1 MPPKKGKKKDKKV
14 LGDGDKKSGGEKSAG
29 DSNKVTEV
37 DKLLYEYQLQSLDN
51 KIQRVQEEL
60 NQTMSH
66 RLQNE
71 KEIGEIRKEKGR
83 VISFLNDKLRKK
95 TEEAADLAETLEG
108 SKQEF
113 DLTVRKLLTEIE
125 EEENKHQARQNELN
139 NEIQEYQDEIKS
151 LIHFQEI
158 REEIEARERQ
168 LAADVQS
175 QRAEYTR
182 QNELLAQRERDD
194 LLRLKKDMIRRVNE
208 SASDFRKASDSQV
221 APTIKRA
228 LRENQQVKLA
238 LKKLE
243 TTRSDIDE
251 QTLEYATK
259 LESAILKQKS
269 LSETEMELAHQSHAK
284 SQIMAQLRKKI
295 KEATAELASLEER
308 EVEIEEKGNILN
320 DLRDKLE
327 DQKFE
332 IFELQKEQD
341 ELNATLAKD
350 RKLLSV
356 KEAQCARLK
365 WALGECAADLLQK
378 NCLTRPNINLLMEVV
393 NHHVEISDDALSA
406 QVSAIEP
413 IGLS

>member
-1 MPPKKGKKKDKKV
+1 MPPKKGKKKDKK
-14 LGDGDKKSGGEKSAG
+14 GDGDKKSGGEKSAG

-243 TTRSDIDE
+243 TTRSDIGNCNNYII
-251 QTLEYATK
+251 TRIVIYYF
-259 LESAILKQKS
+259 I
-269 LSETEMELAHQSHAK
+269 
-284 SQIMAQLRKKI
+284 I
-295 KEATAELASLEER
+295 KFC
-308 EVEIEEKGNILN
+308 I
-320 DLRDKLE
+320 
-327 DQKFE
+327 
-332 IFELQKEQD
+332 
-341 ELNATLAKD
+341 
-350 RKLLSV
+350 
-356 KEAQCARLK
+356 
-365 WALGECAADLLQK
+365 
-378 NCLTRPNINLLMEVV
+378 
-393 NHHVEISDDALSA
+393 
-406 QVSAIEP
+406 
-413 IGLS
+413 

>member
-1 MPPKKGKKKDKKV
+1 VYKYIIIIV
-14 LGDGDKKSGGEKSAG
+14 
-29 DSNKVTEV
+29 
-37 DKLLYEYQLQSLDN
+37 
-51 KIQRVQEEL
+51 
-60 NQTMSH
+60 
-66 RLQNE
+66 
-71 KEIGEIRKEKGR
+71 
-83 VISFLNDKLRKK
+83 
-95 TEEAADLAETLEG
+95 
-108 SKQEF
+108 
-113 DLTVRKLLTEIE
+113 
-125 EEENKHQARQNELN
+125 
-139 NEIQEYQDEIKS
+139 
-151 LIHFQEI
+151 
-158 REEIEARERQ
+158 
-168 LAADVQS
+168 
-175 QRAEYTR
+175 YT
-182 QNELLAQRERDD
+182 
-194 LLRLKKDMIRRVNE
+194 
-208 SASDFRKASDSQV
+208 
-221 APTIKRA
+221 
-228 LRENQQVKLA
+228 
-238 LKKLE
+238 
-243 TTRSDIDE
+243 DE

>member
-1 MPPKKGKKKDKKV
+1 MPPKKGKKKDKK
-14 LGDGDKKSGGEKSAG
+14 GDGDKKSGGEKSAG